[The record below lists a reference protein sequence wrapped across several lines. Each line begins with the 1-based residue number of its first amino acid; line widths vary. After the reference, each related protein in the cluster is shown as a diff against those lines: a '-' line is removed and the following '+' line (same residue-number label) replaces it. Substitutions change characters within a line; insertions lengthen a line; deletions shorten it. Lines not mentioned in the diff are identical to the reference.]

1 MTKAF
6 VAETSCNQLL
16 INLLRHCSR
25 SIRLREMVAY
35 NRGVTGAREL
45 SRGRPLRISRSRA
58 SQLTAMPI
66 IAALLLGQ
74 RLGLFLRSASVSLA
88 SRFHAASGMA
98 DGTVRGWCAPQ
109 AKEAPKLKL
118 FNSFT
123 RQKVSEDD
131 DSASGDPDGAWS
143 AVDPGAVP
151 NAGIACRGT
160 LRNICL
166 NKPMFQ

>member
-1 MTKAF
+1 
-6 VAETSCNQLL
+6 
-16 INLLRHCSR
+16 
-25 SIRLREMVAY
+25 
-35 NRGVTGAREL
+35 
-45 SRGRPLRISRSRA
+45 
-58 SQLTAMPI
+58 
-66 IAALLLGQ
+66 
-74 RLGLFLRSASVSLA
+74 
-88 SRFHAASGMA
+88 MA

-131 DSASGDPDGAWS
+131 DSASGDPDSAWS

-166 NKPMFQ
+166 NKPMFL